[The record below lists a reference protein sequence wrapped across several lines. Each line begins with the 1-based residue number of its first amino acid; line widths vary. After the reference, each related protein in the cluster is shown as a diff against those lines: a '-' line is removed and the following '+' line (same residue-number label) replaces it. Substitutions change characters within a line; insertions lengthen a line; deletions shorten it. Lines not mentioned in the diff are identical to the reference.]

1 MKSFSLKRMM
11 QFSKLQLN
19 ELFLNK
25 TAAEAIKF
33 LLLHSFSITFICL
46 AMKRN
51 DGIKECISLIELLS
65 LLFSYYFSFLNLFG
79 DLVAKKGL
87 LNKISVPATLSEKQA
102 SLYYSTLLMG
112 TMILI
117 PSIIISN
124 IILQAAIPFVFGD
137 EVNGLHLIFGGGGKG
152 IKMNLIAAILILYL
166 IILTP
171 LALLYRKYK
180 KVYFW
185 SMFIAFILSYMLPI
199 IFMYGLI
206 TTITMVLVTVFWS
219 IFAIITV
226 NKGLRKVELE

>member
-25 TAAEAIKF
+25 TAAETIKF

-87 LNKISVPATLSEKQA
+87 LNKISVPATLSEKLA

-137 EVNGLHLIFGGGGKG
+137 EVNGLHLIFGGGKS
-152 IKMNLIAAILILYL
+152 IQMNLIAAILILYL

-185 SMFIAFILSYMLPI
+185 SMFIVFILSYMLPI

-206 TTITMVLVTVFWS
+206 TKITIVLVTVFWS
-219 IFAIITV
+219 IFAIITA